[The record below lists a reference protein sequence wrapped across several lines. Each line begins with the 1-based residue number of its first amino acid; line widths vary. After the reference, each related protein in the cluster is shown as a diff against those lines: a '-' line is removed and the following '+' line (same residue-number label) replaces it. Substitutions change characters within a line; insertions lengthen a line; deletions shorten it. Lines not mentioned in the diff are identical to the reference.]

1 MIITQIILD
10 KNYKH
15 VEQITWAT
23 TFVIKLIIK
32 SSDLFQRIKKYKKNK
47 GDKMADPAKFK
58 SVSLSIETYQILNWL
73 RKGKITD
80 AELTMSKT
88 IESLVKNKAKKW
100 IAANELN
107 NEQNFEFKN
116 VGQELTKPT
125 SNLTINKI

>member
-1 MIITQIILD
+1 M
-10 KNYKH
+10 
-15 VEQITWAT
+15 
-23 TFVIKLIIK
+23 
-32 SSDLFQRIKKYKKNK
+32 KKNK

-80 AELTMSKT
+80 AELTLSKT

-100 IAANELN
+100 IVANELN
-107 NEQNFEFKN
+107 NAQNFEFNN
-116 VGQELTKPT
+116 VGQEISKPT

>member
-1 MIITQIILD
+1 M
-10 KNYKH
+10 
-15 VEQITWAT
+15 
-23 TFVIKLIIK
+23 
-32 SSDLFQRIKKYKKNK
+32 KKNK

-88 IESLVKNKAKKW
+88 IESLVKHKAKKW

-116 VGQELTKPT
+116 VGQELIKPT

>member
-1 MIITQIILD
+1 
-10 KNYKH
+10 
-15 VEQITWAT
+15 
-23 TFVIKLIIK
+23 
-32 SSDLFQRIKKYKKNK
+32 
-47 GDKMADPAKFK
+47 MADPVKYK
-58 SVSLSIETYQILNWL
+58 SVSLSIETYEILNWL

-116 VGQELTKPT
+116 VGQELSKPT